1 MKLGPLE
8 FLKGKDDTA
17 RTERRLLLGAMTST
31 LIRAVH
37 VVGKEGVIPNYPPE
51 LTQKLDPHLP
61 SNGEILTLVA
71 PPVVAQVGKMVARS
85 TDTKEKLSDIGFGM
99 ILYSIP
105 RLVQRI
111 GSETAYQLGVASAPT
126 ARVTTPAV
134 TSKYGLTATAMNAR
148 ATSTTVAPTRGLSKY
163 VLTA

>member
-111 GSETAYQLGVASAPT
+111 GSETAYQLGVASKPAVL
-126 ARVTTPAV
+126 AGPAV
-134 TSKYGLTATAMNAR
+134 TSKYGLTATAINAR